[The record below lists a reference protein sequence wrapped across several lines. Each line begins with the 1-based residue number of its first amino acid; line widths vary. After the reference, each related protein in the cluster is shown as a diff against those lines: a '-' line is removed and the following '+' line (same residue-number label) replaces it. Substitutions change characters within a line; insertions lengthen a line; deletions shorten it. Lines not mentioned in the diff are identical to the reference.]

1 MKIASETV
9 KMANLGDATEQ
20 FLIGHGWVLI
30 TRCFSRSNDLTWRVM
45 RGSMPR
51 VNLEHC
57 RVDLVKS

>member
-1 MKIASETV
+1 MRIASQTV
-9 KMANLGDATEQ
+9 KVANQGDVIEQ
-20 FLIGHGWVLI
+20 FLIGHGWGLI
-30 TRCFSRSNDLTWRVM
+30 TSCFFWSNDLTWRVM